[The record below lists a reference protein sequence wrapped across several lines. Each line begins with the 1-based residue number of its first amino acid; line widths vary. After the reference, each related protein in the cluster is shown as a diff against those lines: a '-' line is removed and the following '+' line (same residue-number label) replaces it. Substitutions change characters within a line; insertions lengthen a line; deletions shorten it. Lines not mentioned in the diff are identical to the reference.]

1 MMLLYR
7 AISWLPF
14 PILYAA
20 AWVAYLL
27 LYYVVAYR
35 KEVVRKNLSMAF
47 PDKSEREITV
57 LGKKFYR
64 QFTDTAFEI
73 VKARRM
79 SKEDFRRRV
88 KLVNPELLQSY
99 SNQYQ
104 DSVIITTIHQGNW
117 EWMLHGAVSALNI
130 PIDPVYKPLHDK
142 TTDKLIFDIRSQF
155 GSRPLPMAE
164 SVKDIIRRRKEFR
177 LFIMVADQS
186 PTRQE
191 RCLWTTFMNGE
202 AAFYLGSEIL
212 AKMTR
217 FPVLFVQCRRPRR
230 GHYEI
235 EFHEIAKPPYD
246 KASHEITHRFVSL
259 AEMAIRSEPESWLW
273 TNRRWKRDRR
283 AEEARE
289 ADL

>member
-14 PILYAA
+14 PLLYAA

-35 KEVVRKNLSMAF
+35 KEVVRENLSMAF
-47 PDKSEREITV
+47 PDKNAREITV

-88 KLVNPELLQSY
+88 KLVNPELLQAY
-99 SNQYQ
+99 SNQYR

-117 EWMLHGAVSALNI
+117 EWMLHGAVCALNV
-130 PIDPVYKPLHDK
+130 PMDPVYKPLHDK

-155 GSRPLPMAE
+155 GSRPLSMAE
-164 SVKDIIRRRKEFR
+164 SVKDIIRRRREFR
-177 LFIMVADQS
+177 LFVMVADQS

-191 RCLWTTFMNGE
+191 RGLWTTFMNGE
-202 AAFYLGSEIL
+202 AAFYLGSEII

-217 FPVLFVQCRRPRR
+217 FPVLFAQCRRTRR
-230 GHYEI
+230 GYYEI
-235 EFHEIAKPPYD
+235 EFHEVAKPPYD
-246 KASHEITHRFVSL
+246 KTSHEITHRFVAL
-259 AEMAIRSEPESWLW
+259 AEMAIRREPESWLW
-273 TNRRWKRDRR
+273 TNRRWKRDRQ
-283 AEEARE
+283 AEEAGE